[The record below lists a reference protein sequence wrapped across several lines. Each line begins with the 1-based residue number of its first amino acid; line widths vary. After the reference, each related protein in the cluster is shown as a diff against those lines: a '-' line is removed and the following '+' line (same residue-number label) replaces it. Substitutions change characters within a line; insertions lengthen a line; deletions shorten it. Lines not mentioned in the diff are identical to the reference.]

1 MYVGGIH
8 MGKLNQLFSRLL
20 SLLLLLSMVLGMI
33 PFTVSTMSTKV
44 SAAEPWDVDG
54 DGTLSILCIGNS
66 FSSDAMQ
73 YIPQIIDSLGITTIY
88 LGNLY
93 IGGCSLATHWTN
105 ANGDLAKYDY
115 YTATNTSGSWG
126 KKTSQKIS
134 TALKS
139 RSWDYISMQ
148 QRSQDSGL
156 ASTYNSNLTNLVNYV
171 KNNAPN
177 AKLIWHMT
185 WAYQGNSNHAGF
197 SNYSNNQT
205 TMYNGIV
212 NAVKTKVV
220 TNANINIIVPNGTAI
235 QNARSSLIRDFLCRD
250 GYHLNYNIGRYIA
263 GLTFVKALGIDIS
276 NVTFKPANVPE
287 IWQIIAKE
295 SATNAVSNPYAK
307 TTSAHTN
314 PANEPDHYKLLTVD
328 YTHNAYW
335 HSTKEGNY
343 NTLYKPSSSEAT
355 YREFYGSNKRFTA
368 STIPVGSVIILTSGY
383 KYRPEAWVSNKIQTS
398 REGATTVAH
407 TAVTDEWWKN
417 KDGTS
422 FLYRAFN
429 VSLSSGAQI
438 ASGLDIDNNILKIY
452 VPKTDAVVTKTPEE
466 LYSYITNLPDPIPN
480 NHRVTWTNVSDIP
493 NISGKK
499 YIVVSDAST
508 TGNKYYAWDPIT
520 PRLFETWNAASVSVN
535 STSGTSRVYDAG
547 ENWGIKFTYDATFD
561 YKQAGYT
568 DSNLPAAQRWFSFK
582 FEVPENE
589 LDSTKVYLTNE
600 VNYSS
605 STGYASSL
613 AANVW
618 RLQNTAF
625 YTSLPEHKNSSGTV
639 KTTTTWSKRNARAH
653 LYFNINSDRFNFIW
667 WPQFRDEPVA
677 IGDKTQRTSV
687 RSQFNNPSTEDP
699 YFYFDTS
706 KEYANTTNNAVNYA
720 CFFLFEVENRGN
732 PEELYDKL
740 KEAQKY
746 INVEYTYY
754 PTQYTDFLKALG
766 EVYDFYI
773 NNNGS
778 GGTQAEFDAQE
789 TKLQNAMTALNAYNQ
804 IQYLGIPY
812 NKRVYKDNL
821 ADYQNGKLEGTYFIS
836 RFYNGNKG
844 RVHSFIDFNNLTSA
858 GAYGIHR
865 YREIGGQMN
874 ATDLT
879 HAITLRYVKGTSE
892 GYTMQL
898 ENRNFFRSSGTK
910 FTTMGEPQTFYFGP
924 SDYTGMTGGIQI
936 DNVDGKRLF
945 CEAQTSFK
953 WYFATVGAEQENRGD
968 FHLWQLSP
976 TTLELYR
983 ALKFIQPYCNQT
995 EAVNRYPAD
1004 LYREFI
1010 TFMSSAI
1017 KAYNDCNNNNYFSNA
1032 TKKAELENIAK
1043 QVREW
1048 ADKLT
1053 QTDQTLSY
1061 IDIPIEVFDFK
1072 ADGMMFEHDNSGTNY
1087 YGLSASAASVSPAL
1101 PGSSG
1106 TGLIE
1111 PQLVDGNPVYK
1122 QQTIDYVASAI
1133 MLDKGASNQPIT
1145 NLINCGAD
1153 YNETFRN
1160 KMKNITKGSWDL
1172 TLQKI
1177 GGKNGGDLAWSNV
1190 ETAYDLAYYAL
1201 TYIWR
1206 EVPTTDANKLS
1217 DGDRYNIRVPEREI
1231 IRLYRTSNS
1240 GYYTFFSDNNTA
1252 YSGNRLYNTFPTIA
1266 NPTALPQY
1274 ADFMPVDGL
1283 GFETG
1288 GKNTDTGTNYAN
1300 NGSIDKLATD
1310 NFHYSMHAY
1319 GSFVYYE
1326 DQELFFEF
1334 IGDDDVYFFINNTL
1348 VLDIGGSHSPLGG
1361 TVNLKDVTLAD
1372 GTKLVDEQIYS
1383 FDMYYAERHTTGSNM
1398 KFSTNIK
1405 IVDTDTFTTKGQY
1418 IEISGDDDMV
1428 NKATGMGSEI
1438 LDNGLVK
1445 VGDTIAY
1452 SFNVVNSHDVSATD
1466 LIFEDETL
1474 GTYISKNII
1483 SLTNEERTNIVTD
1496 ITDIEVYYHTS
1507 EKVGESFVI
1516 DNTIPVVKTVDQIK
1530 AMIEE
1535 VNAANEIEPGNS
1547 LPEGSYRVTMTSEQ
1561 DLMDL
1566 LGLGVPSNC
1575 QIVIYGFKRLFVEG
1589 DQNKT
1594 IKNELKMACSYLPWA
1609 SGDTELNVR
1618 ALTGTAGRILKV
1630 ASLSGIPSAI
1640 KTECVIDYGKPLSI
1654 DCNGTITMADGVTI
1668 NGFVGFTKNGYH
1680 GEFLKSKPADLAN
1693 SIHTKNGRFDYRL
1706 GTVYYTLFNML
1717 SEVESVYAVFS
1728 LSGCTITD
1736 TAGKARNYPYILAEI
1751 NIVPATTV
1759 YYETDFDT
1767 IDFVGDNSAYT
1778 MIGLEGKQ
1786 SPHAIIDFES
1796 NDTTTWS
1803 TYHTTATKA
1812 DGVLKGSIIGDDP
1825 RLPMNTGSVN
1835 YTVASGDVVKLRM
1848 KIDKGTGSNV
1858 EVFFLT
1864 NKNTTYSGTY
1874 MTNPT
1879 SYTPDGEWSIVT
1891 LPINS
1896 NTVGTT
1902 ISQIRIDPLV
1912 NYTTTGNYEID
1923 WVYIGPDNDDTAW
1936 TGANKMTATL
1946 ADGVLKGSVTGGD
1959 PFVRMTCASSTYNH
1973 TITSSDVVKM
1983 RIKSDASIGTGAQVF
1998 FLTDQN
2004 ANPVGGIQ
2012 ADNTTYVPN
2021 GEWQIITLDIN
2032 SSAVGRTMMGIRID
2046 PTNTISTD
2054 SKTGNYEIDWVYI
2067 GPDIPDT
2074 DLFACTSTESS
2085 IFDTVTH
2092 VEDIAFVKFT
2102 DSETSFMAIN
2112 GAVNPETG
2120 HFRGQFEE
2128 YEVEGIEAKL
2138 AHSDILLKNTDLSNY
2153 VLREGDILKLRMMV
2167 SENEVFE
2174 ADSVYAEVYAGL
2186 DNEDFFEQETMLLSD
2201 DGDYYIYT
2209 ISVPAEMAGRSI
2221 SEVFIKLDATFIKPE
2236 DTTNS
2241 DEPSEP
2247 EDTPEPVA
2255 FEIDWIYV
2263 GPDKPLTI
2271 SHEGVLYPD
2280 HWSEWTT
2287 DGTSEVSL
2295 QTMTKVDESE
2305 TYGYDA
2311 VYADDSTYSNDSTLY
2326 VVGAGVPN
2334 LVYKTDENG
2343 AYVFDQAGKKIYV
2356 IDYESVLAYSQTSFT
2371 FTGTGFDIISRTGV
2385 NQGALRVVVC
2395 DMEGNVKKTASVIN
2409 KGNSELYQIPVVSVE
2424 KLDYGTYTVH
2434 IFVNSSY
2441 TNTDYPVLNRGGEF
2455 YFDAVRIYNPINTKS
2470 TDADGAYAYSLYQ
2483 AHGEADPSF
2492 TEIRNMLIG
2501 PEDVEGSF
2509 NAGGELAGVVY
2520 LDAKDAEGNDY
2531 EITID
2536 NYNAVGPNNEVYLK
2550 NGNAIA
2556 FKLEVTGEIPT
2567 KISIGAKSVGTT
2579 PAALLTDV
2587 ATKAPAVL
2595 PSGTA
2600 TTIATST
2607 EMYYSL
2613 NISEWLI
2620 EGDKSYAYVTV
2631 ANTGDGLLSLTNI
2644 KLSYAAEPATN
2655 AKSIRFV
2662 FDAAMR
2668 EALGMQA
2675 EHTYTYINNGE
2686 NHTVGC
2692 AGCDFSETVDHTYVD
2707 GICVCGAVE
2716 IVEPSSVF
2724 VEGLKPIMAITVGA
2738 DMSVAYTIP
2747 NELISQYDKFYLEVE
2762 KEYADKE
2769 SVKITYNLEDL
2780 QAVPNFDTPVL
2791 YNALFKGINAKE
2803 MGDRITA
2810 TLYGIGE
2817 DGTIYYGPTVADS
2830 IKDYLMRGLD
2840 LTTTTDAK
2848 KTMYVDMLNYGA
2860 VAQAYMGYNAQNP
2873 VNKDLAER
2881 HLAYATTTLPEAN
2894 DLSDINGNGYELSAN
2909 VQLLSRV
2916 TLTMTAI
2923 LPEANVENMKYVI
2936 SDALT
2941 DEVITELPVTI
2952 KNNIVCTGSFDNV
2965 GAKQMRRL
2973 LKITLFDGDI
2983 AISRSITWSIESYV
2997 AQTRTTTDLAK
3008 IDLVNALLA
3017 YGDSVAAYMAE

>member
-1 MYVGGIH
+1 
-8 MGKLNQLFSRLL
+8 
-20 SLLLLLSMVLGMI
+20 
-33 PFTVSTMSTKV
+33 
-44 SAAEPWDVDG
+44 
-54 DGTLSILCIGNS
+54 
-66 FSSDAMQ
+66 
-73 YIPQIIDSLGITTIY
+73 
-88 LGNLY
+88 
-93 IGGCSLATHWTN
+93 
-105 ANGDLAKYDY
+105 
-115 YTATNTSGSWG
+115 
-126 KKTSQKIS
+126 
-134 TALKS
+134 
-139 RSWDYISMQ
+139 MQ

-171 KNNAPN
+171 KKNAPN

-212 NAVKTKVV
+212 NAVKT
-220 TNANINIIVPNGTAI
+220 
-235 QNARSSLIRDFLCRD
+235 
-250 GYHLNYNIGRYIA
+250 
-263 GLTFVKALGIDIS
+263 
-276 NVTFKPANVPE
+276 
-287 IWQIIAKE
+287 
-295 SATNAVSNPYAK
+295 PYAR

-314 PANEPDHYKLLTVD
+314 PANELDHYKLLTVD

-343 NTLYKPSSSEAT
+343 STLYKPSSSEAT

-407 TAVTDEWWKN
+407 TAVADEWWKN

-493 NISGKK
+493 SISGKK
-499 YIVVSDAST
+499 FIVVSDPST

-520 PRLFETWNAASVSVN
+520 PSLFETWNAASVSVN

-547 ENWGIKFTYDATFD
+547 ENWGIKFTNDATFD

-568 DSNLPAAQRWFSFK
+568 DSN
-582 FEVPENE
+582 VP
-589 LDSTKVYLTNE
+589 
-600 VNYSS
+600 
-605 STGYASSL
+605 G
-613 AANVW
+613 
-618 RLQNTAF
+618 
-625 YTSLPEHKNSSGTV
+625 
-639 KTTTTWSKRNARAH
+639 
-653 LYFNINSDRFNFIW
+653 
-667 WPQFRDEPVA
+667 
-677 IGDKTQRTSV
+677 
-687 RSQFNNPSTEDP
+687 
-699 YFYFDTS
+699 
-706 KEYANTTNNAVNYA
+706 
-720 CFFLFEVENRGN
+720 
-732 PEELYDKL
+732 
-740 KEAQKY
+740 
-746 INVEYTYY
+746 
-754 PTQYTDFLKALG
+754 
-766 EVYDFYI
+766 
-773 NNNGS
+773 
-778 GGTQAEFDAQE
+778 
-789 TKLQNAMTALNAYNQ
+789 
-804 IQYLGIPY
+804 
-812 NKRVYKDNL
+812 
-821 ADYQNGKLEGTYFIS
+821 
-836 RFYNGNKG
+836 
-844 RVHSFIDFNNLTSA
+844 
-858 GAYGIHR
+858 
-865 YREIGGQMN
+865 
-874 ATDLT
+874 
-879 HAITLRYVKGTSE
+879 
-892 GYTMQL
+892 
-898 ENRNFFRSSGTK
+898 
-910 FTTMGEPQTFYFGP
+910 
-924 SDYTGMTGGIQI
+924 
-936 DNVDGKRLF
+936 
-945 CEAQTSFK
+945 
-953 WYFATVGAEQENRGD
+953 
-968 FHLWQLSP
+968 
-976 TTLELYR
+976 
-983 ALKFIQPYCNQT
+983 
-995 EAVNRYPAD
+995 
-1004 LYREFI
+1004 
-1010 TFMSSAI
+1010 
-1017 KAYNDCNNNNYFSNA
+1017 
-1032 TKKAELENIAK
+1032 
-1043 QVREW
+1043 
-1048 ADKLT
+1048 
-1053 QTDQTLSY
+1053 
-1061 IDIPIEVFDFK
+1061 
-1072 ADGMMFEHDNSGTNY
+1072 
-1087 YGLSASAASVSPAL
+1087 
-1101 PGSSG
+1101 
-1106 TGLIE
+1106 
-1111 PQLVDGNPVYK
+1111 
-1122 QQTIDYVASAI
+1122 
-1133 MLDKGASNQPIT
+1133 
-1145 NLINCGAD
+1145 
-1153 YNETFRN
+1153 N

-1266 NPTALPQY
+1266 NPTAVPQY

-1310 NFHYSMHAY
+1310 NFHYVMHAY

-1428 NKATGMGSEI
+1428 NKATGMGGEI

-1516 DNTIPVVKTVDQIK
+1516 DNTKPVVKTVDQIK

-1535 VNAANEIEPGNS
+1535 VNAANEIDPGNS

-1594 IKNELKMACSYLPWA
+1594 ITNELKMTCSYLPWA
-1609 SGDTELNVR
+1609 SGDTELNIR
-1618 ALTGTAGRILKV
+1618 TLTGTASRILKV
-1630 ASLSGIPSAI
+1630 APLSGTPVAN
-1640 KTECVIDYGKPLSI
+1640 KYKCVFDQGKPLAVSI
-1654 DCNGTITMADGVTI
+1654 SDLATTATGVTL
-1668 NGFVGFTKNGYH
+1668 NGIVGFTKIANYN
-1680 GEFLKSKPADLAN
+1680 GEFLKEAPADMTAVWETE
-1693 SIHTKNGRFDYRL
+1693 SGTFTGGKNAF
-1706 GTVYYTLFNML
+1706 VYEQRSMSPQLEKL
-1717 SEVESVYAVFS
+1717 YAVIS
-1728 LSGCTITD
+1728 LSGCQITD
-1736 TAGKARNYPYILAEI
+1736 AQGKMRNYPYMVVECVIA
-1751 NIVPATTV
+1751 PANV
-1759 YYETDFDT
+1759 MYYETDFDREIYDLSKSDSMMIT
-1767 IDFVGDNSAYT
+1767 FSDIDQIVW
-1778 MIGLEGKQ
+1778 E
-1786 SPHAIIDFES
+1786 SPS
-1796 NDTTTWS
+1796 NITS
-1803 TYHTTATKA
+1803 PTKA
-1812 DGVLKGSIIGDDP
+1812 GGVLKGTISGTDPHIQMSTASCTLNHIIKP
-1825 RLPMNTGSVN
+1825 T
-1835 YTVASGDVVKLRM
+1835 DVVKVRVRSQVGSGNGMQVFFMTDENSGPVGGVQTKDVSYTPNGDWQIVTMQIEPRVIGRKVIGLRLDPIFNYTANGTFEYDWVYIGPDVDVNTPLLVDFDENDTTAWNPTGNHATAT
-1848 KIDKGTGSNV
+1848 KENGVLKGTMSGTDPFVRMTPESSKLSHIIRENDVVKVRIKSNASLN
-1858 EVFFLT
+1858 ENNGMQVFFLT
-1864 NKNTTYSGTY
+1864 DTNKDPAAGVSTKIAD
-1874 MTNPT
+1874 
-1879 SYTPDGEWSIVT
+1879 YTPNNEWQTIT
-1891 LPINS
+1891 L
-1896 NTVGTT
+1896 
-1902 ISQIRIDPLV
+1902 QIEPNLIDKQIIGLRIDPV
-1912 NYTTTGNYEID
+1912 GTNTVEFSGDFEID
-1923 WVYIGPDNDDTAW
+1923 WVYIGSEEEFNSGDVFSYTTKGATEENMNWTHVGSTDTVKQTGMTLSELPIYGNDPAYNDD
-1936 TGANKMTATL
+1936 
-1946 ADGVLKGSVTGGD
+1946 
-1959 PFVRMTCASSTYNH
+1959 
-1973 TITSSDVVKM
+1973 
-1983 RIKSDASIGTGAQVF
+1983 
-1998 FLTDQN
+1998 
-2004 ANPVGGIQ
+2004 
-2012 ADNTTYVPN
+2012 
-2021 GEWQIITLDIN
+2021 
-2032 SSAVGRTMMGIRID
+2032 
-2046 PTNTISTD
+2046 
-2054 SKTGNYEIDWVYI
+2054 
-2067 GPDIPDT
+2067 
-2074 DLFACTSTESS
+2074 
-2085 IFDTVTH
+2085 
-2092 VEDIAFVKFT
+2092 
-2102 DSETSFMAIN
+2102 
-2112 GAVNPETG
+2112 
-2120 HFRGQFEE
+2120 
-2128 YEVEGIEAKL
+2128 
-2138 AHSDILLKNTDLSNY
+2138 LL
-2153 VLREGDILKLRMMV
+2153 
-2167 SENEVFE
+2167 
-2174 ADSVYAEVYAGL
+2174 
-2186 DNEDFFEQETMLLSD
+2186 
-2201 DGDYYIYT
+2201 
-2209 ISVPAEMAGRSI
+2209 
-2221 SEVFIKLDATFIKPE
+2221 
-2236 DTTNS
+2236 
-2241 DEPSEP
+2241 
-2247 EDTPEPVA
+2247 
-2255 FEIDWIYV
+2255 
-2263 GPDKPLTI
+2263 
-2271 SHEGVLYPD
+2271 
-2280 HWSEWTT
+2280 
-2287 DGTSEVSL
+2287 
-2295 QTMTKVDESE
+2295 
-2305 TYGYDA
+2305 
-2311 VYADDSTYSNDSTLY
+2311 YSNDSSMF
-2326 VVGAGVPN
+2326 VNGAGVP
-2334 LVYKTDENG
+2334 LIECERDEDGKPIYNEG
-2343 AYVFDQAGKKIYV
+2343 GSVTYTGINYDCAYTEASFDFV
-2356 IDYESVLAYSQTSFT
+2356 
-2371 FTGTGFDIISRTGV
+2371 GTGFDIISHTGV
-2385 NQGALRVVVC
+2385 QQGALRVIVL
-2395 DMEGNVKKTASVIN
+2395 DENGKFERNLTVIN
-2409 KGNSELYQIPVVSVE
+2409 RNDAKLELHQIPVLKVDD
-2424 KLDYGTYTVH
+2424 LTYGKHTVK
-2434 IFVNSSY
+2434 IFVNAAYDFSSKEDGSPDG
-2441 TNTDYPVLNRGGEF
+2441 NADIFGGALDLGGQF
-2455 YFDAVRIYNPINTKS
+2455 YFDAVRIYNPIDVTAS
-2470 TDADGAYAYSLYQ
+2470 DADSVLANAFYQ
-2483 AHGEADPSF
+2483 GHAEAEPTY
-2492 TEIRNMLIG
+2492 TEIRNMLITA
-2501 PEDVEGSF
+2501 ENF
-2509 NAGGELAGVVY
+2509 NAGGQLDGVAF
-2520 LDAKDAEGNDY
+2520 LGAIGN
-2531 EITID
+2531 EKKTALE
-2536 NYNAVGPNNEVYLK
+2536 NYKAVGPNNEVYLEK
-2550 NGNAIA
+2550 NKAIA

-2579 PAALLTDV
+2579 PAALLTV
-2587 ATKAPAVL
+2587 IATKAPSAL
-2595 PSGTA
+2595 PTGTA

-2644 KLSYAAEPATN
+2644 KLSHAAEPAAI

-2686 NHTVGC
+2686 SHTVGC

-2716 IVEPSSVF
+2716 IVEPSAVF

-2762 KEYADKE
+2762 KEYADKD

-2894 DLSDINGNGYELSAN
+2894 DLSDTNGNGYEISAN

-3008 IDLVNALLA
+3008 IDLVNALLT